1 MAAHNPALTQ
11 LLAALNAAPHAGMG
25 NDFFA
30 HVGSSLAL
38 ARSVPPEWFPRSGTA
53 TAAQIGGLIARLH
66 TLTTVAC
73 NTATGWSPR
82 RHVRTVSLVRR
93 QCRGRLGP
101 VRAEVAAAPV
111 RNVGRIPLGRRSR
124 KGGSQPLGQRDHTR
138 ASRGCRDPAWSR
150 LCAAMITRLRSS
162 FFLRGFVGKAS
173 TVTYLA
179 IRESWSLPRQHI

>member
-66 TLTTVAC
+66 TLTTVAWAAYPLNGANDMSQDLAQPLSGGC
-73 NTATGWSPR
+73 ANSLGLESS
-82 RHVRTVSLVRR
+82 RTV
-93 QCRGRLGP
+93 
-101 VRAEVAAAPV
+101 
-111 RNVGRIPLGRRSR
+111 
-124 KGGSQPLGQRDHTR
+124 
-138 ASRGCRDPAWSR
+138 
-150 LCAAMITRLRSS
+150 
-162 FFLRGFVGKAS
+162 
-173 TVTYLA
+173 
-179 IRESWSLPRQHI
+179 

>member
-66 TLTTVAC
+66 TLMLALTRNISTFLTRREKIVTTI
-73 NTATGWSPR
+73 SLLLL
-82 RHVRTVSLVRR
+82 HVRSPHYTNVYELHGVYSQTLLA
-93 QCRGRLGP
+93 CTDRL
-101 VRAEVAAAPV
+101 
-111 RNVGRIPLGRRSR
+111 
-124 KGGSQPLGQRDHTR
+124 
-138 ASRGCRDPAWSR
+138 
-150 LCAAMITRLRSS
+150 
-162 FFLRGFVGKAS
+162 
-173 TVTYLA
+173 
-179 IRESWSLPRQHI
+179 

>member
-66 TLTTVAC
+66 TLTTVAWAAYPLNGANDMTSFC
-73 NTATGWSPR
+73 TCG
-82 RHVRTVSLVRR
+82 VRTTLMCMSYTECTV
-93 QCRGRLGP
+93 
-101 VRAEVAAAPV
+101 
-111 RNVGRIPLGRRSR
+111 
-124 KGGSQPLGQRDHTR
+124 
-138 ASRGCRDPAWSR
+138 R
-150 LCAAMITRLRSS
+150 LC
-162 FFLRGFVGKAS
+162 
-173 TVTYLA
+173 
-179 IRESWSLPRQHI
+179 

>member
-66 TLTTVAC
+66 TLTTVA
-73 NTATGWSPR
+73 W
-82 RHVRTVSLVRR
+82 
-93 QCRGRLGP
+93 
-101 VRAEVAAAPV
+101 AAYP
-111 RNVGRIPLGRRSR
+111 
-124 KGGSQPLGQRDHTR
+124 
-138 ASRGCRDPAWSR
+138 SRG
-150 LCAAMITRLRSS
+150 SS
-162 FFLRGFVGKAS
+162 AGMGGEAFFERCGDGWGS
-173 TVTYLA
+173 
-179 IRESWSLPRQHI
+179 

>member
-66 TLTTVAC
+66 TLTTVAWAAYPL
-73 NTATGWSPR
+73 NGANDMTSWMKSLSPAEQAATAEEVFSLSTAEQRNSLALR
-82 RHVRTVSLVRR
+82 NARSVR
-93 QCRGRLGP
+93 
-101 VRAEVAAAPV
+101 
-111 RNVGRIPLGRRSR
+111 
-124 KGGSQPLGQRDHTR
+124 
-138 ASRGCRDPAWSR
+138 
-150 LCAAMITRLRSS
+150 
-162 FFLRGFVGKAS
+162 
-173 TVTYLA
+173 
-179 IRESWSLPRQHI
+179 

>member
-66 TLTTVAC
+66 TLTTVAW
-73 NTATGWSPR
+73 AAYPLIQSDSA
-82 RHVRTVSLVRR
+82 SLHR
-93 QCRGRLGP
+93 QTLKP
-101 VRAEVAAAPV
+101 
-111 RNVGRIPLGRRSR
+111 S
-124 KGGSQPLGQRDHTR
+124 
-138 ASRGCRDPAWSR
+138 
-150 LCAAMITRLRSS
+150 
-162 FFLRGFVGKAS
+162 FLRPPHTCPGSKIIS
-173 TVTYLA
+173 DL
-179 IRESWSLPRQHI
+179 